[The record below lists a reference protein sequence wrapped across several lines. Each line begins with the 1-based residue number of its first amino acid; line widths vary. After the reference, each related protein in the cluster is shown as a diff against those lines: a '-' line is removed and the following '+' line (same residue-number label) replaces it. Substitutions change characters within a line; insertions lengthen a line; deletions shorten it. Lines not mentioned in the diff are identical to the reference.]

1 VDIRVSDPSL
11 AGDLLCFLRAK
22 GCAVESLSEDTLRV
36 LLPEVPRLDAA
47 TLEVNLYLRVWEVL
61 HPDAYAEPF
70 PA

>member
-1 VDIRVSDPSL
+1 MSDPSL

-36 LLPEVPRLDAA
+36 VLPEVPLLDAA
-47 TLEVNLYLRVWEVL
+47 TLEVELYVRVWEVL